1 MSKKVENKLKD
12 KLVEVASEAKPEV
25 KVEQPKAKAHKGELP
40 AGHTT
45 RAFRQ

>member
-1 MSKKVENKLKD
+1 MSKKVESKLKEEV
-12 KLVEVASEAKPEV
+12 VEVAAEAKPEV
-25 KVEQPKAKAHKGELP
+25 KVEQPKAKAPKGEQP